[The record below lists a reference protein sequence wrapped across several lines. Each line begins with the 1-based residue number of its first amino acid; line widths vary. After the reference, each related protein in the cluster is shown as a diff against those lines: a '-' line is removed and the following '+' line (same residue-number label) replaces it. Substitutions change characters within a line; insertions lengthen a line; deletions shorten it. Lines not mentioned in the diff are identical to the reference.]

1 MYYTNKPC
9 LHEIVFVEL
18 LNNSSDMGNYV
29 RLVDYDNLEGLI
41 LCTEITRYKSN
52 LKTLV
57 KQDEIFPV
65 IVISTSNGYD
75 LSYSKIK
82 QDQRILLKECYQ
94 YQQRLHKL
102 IKTIT
107 DELNIN
113 HDIIDLIIKYNF
125 DPKIYNDSINANINL
140 CLESYNNA
148 LIDSDILFKKFSV
161 NATDIQN
168 NFKSQLNTHLE
179 IKPYFVQKE
188 FKLLIFDNQ
197 SLDKLKEILNK
208 LKNIKLD
215 DNDNINYILECRS
228 SPIYQYKLIHTN
240 LEKIEEKINII
251 DDKIKNIC
259 DNYNCVIEIKSNY
272 DIIKKGEIIFS

>member
-1 MYYTNKPC
+1 MYYTNKPS

-82 QDQRILLKECYQ
+82 QDHKILLKECYQ
-94 YQQRLHKL
+94 YQQRLYKL

-107 DELNIN
+107 TELNIN
-113 HDIIDLIIKYNF
+113 QDIIDLIIKYNF
-125 DPKIYNDSINANINL
+125 DPKIYIDSINSNTNL
-140 CLESYNNA
+140 CVESYNNI

-161 NATDIQN
+161 NTTDIKN

-208 LKNIKLD
+208 LKEILNKL
-215 DNDNINYILECRS
+215 
-228 SPIYQYKLIHTN
+228 
-240 LEKIEEKINII
+240 
-251 DDKIKNIC
+251 KNI
-259 DNYNCVIEIKSNY
+259 
-272 DIIKKGEIIFS
+272 

>member
-1 MYYTNKPC
+1 
-9 LHEIVFVEL
+9 
-18 LNNSSDMGNYV
+18 MGNYV

-94 YQQRLHKL
+94 YQQRLYKL

-107 DELNIN
+107 AELNIN

>member
-29 RLVDYDNLEGLI
+29 RLVEYDNLEGLI

-57 KQDEIFPV
+57 KQNEIFPV

-82 QDQRILLKECYQ
+82 QDQRILLKECYE
-94 YQQRLHKL
+94 YQQRLYKL
-102 IKTIT
+102 INTIT
-107 DELNIN
+107 SELNIN
-113 HDIIDLIIKYNF
+113 KDIIDLIIKYNF
-125 DPKIYNDSINANINL
+125 DPKIYNDSINSNTNL
-140 CLESYNNA
+140 CLEFYNNV
-148 LIDSDILFKKFSV
+148 LNHSDILFKKFPV

-168 NFKSQLNTHLE
+168 NFNSQLNTHLQ
-179 IKPYFVQKE
+179 IKPYFIQKE

-215 DNDNINYILECRS
+215 DDINYILECKS
-228 SPIYQYKLIHTN
+228 SPIYQYKLIHNN

-259 DNYNCVIEIKSNY
+259 EDYNCVIEIKSNY
-272 DIIKKGEIIFS
+272 DIVKKGEIIFS

>member
-1 MYYTNKPC
+1 MYYTNKPG

-29 RLVDYDNLEGLI
+29 RLVEYDNLEGLI

-82 QDQRILLKECYQ
+82 QDQRILLKECYE
-94 YQQRLHKL
+94 YQQRLYKL
-102 IKTIT
+102 IKIIT
-107 DELNIN
+107 TELNIN
-113 HDIIDLIIKYNF
+113 QDIVDLIIKYNF
-125 DPKIYNDSINANINL
+125 DPKIYNDSINSNINL
-140 CLESYNNA
+140 CLESYNNV
-148 LIDSDILFKKFSV
+148 LNDSDILFKKFSV
-161 NATDIQN
+161 NVIDIKI
-168 NFKSQLNTHLE
+168 NFKSLLSTHLE

-197 SLDKLKEILNK
+197 SLYKLKEILNK

-215 DNDNINYILECRS
+215 DDINYILECKS
-228 SPIYQYKLIHTN
+228 SPIYQYKLIHID

-259 DNYNCVIEIKSNY
+259 EDYNCVIEIKSNY
-272 DIIKKGEIIFS
+272 DIVKKGEILFS

>member
-125 DPKIYNDSINANINL
+125 DPKIYNDSINSNTNL
-140 CLESYNNA
+140 CLEFYNNV
-148 LIDSDILFKKFSV
+148 LNHSDILFIKFPV

-179 IKPYFVQKE
+179 IKPYNVQKE

-208 LKNIKLD
+208 IKNIKLD
-215 DNDNINYILECRS
+215 DDINYILECKS
-228 SPIYQYKLIHTN
+228 SPIYQYKLIHNN
-240 LEKIEEKINII
+240 LERIEEKINII

-259 DNYNCVIEIKSNY
+259 EDYNCVIEIKSNY
-272 DIIKKGEIIFS
+272 DIVKKGEIIFS